1 MPDTKDASAA
11 ARALIARRWGSQ
23 VMTRAAMTVIERAD
37 ELPPDVR
44 AEVHQATGQES
55 GDG

>member
-23 VMTRAAMTVIERAD
+23 VVTRAAMTVIERAD